1 MAPLEFP
8 KPTNE
13 KRGPLL
19 IHQSEAGV
27 PEVQLKSLNLEQ
39 FYPGDMSSVA
49 KAPVKPMN
57 NNPFLRDL
65 YSNILHQVVYHL
77 GHSPSLLSSN
87 AVKEDK

>member
-1 MAPLEFP
+1 MRLEELCSL
-8 KPTNE
+8 TNQRLVCLVTGHFLD
-13 KRGPLL
+13 K
-19 IHQSEAGV
+19 
-27 PEVQLKSLNLEQ
+27 VQLKSLNLEQ

-77 GHSPSLLSSN
+77 GHSPSLLSSH